1 MPNRTSTSSDKNV
14 LLTVFSQMGSLS
26 PVDRFIKFK
35 RGVAG
40 IAKTPAPGIGDDAI
54 YVQVM
59 RGPSMNVRSKNS
71 AFQIRVAGPGISEEQ
86 ARQAE
91 KTLAQQVVSKLWPH

>member
-14 LLTVFSQMGSLS
+14 LLTVFSQMGGLS
-26 PVDRFIKFK
+26 SVDRFIKSK
-35 RGVAG
+35 REVAG
-40 IAKTPAPGIGDDAI
+40 IAKSPAPGIGDDAI
-54 YVQVM
+54 HVQVM
-59 RGPSMNVRSKNS
+59 GGPSLNVRSKNS